1 MLAAAIAAAC
11 ASPASPPILAPGP
24 GGGGAGGPTLQVG
37 ILTGV
42 PRVEVGG
49 GDAIRIRS
57 ASARPIAEL
66 GAGQRLVLTLDPAG
80 LALDGDAGRSRA
92 AAPLVLVPADPD
104 GFVRVGGREYRG
116 TIEVRRAGAGIVIIE
131 RVDIESYLAGVV
143 SAELGDHP
151 EGDDQAAM
159 AQAVV
164 SRTYAVRNAGRW
176 RAQGFDIAATVGDQ
190 RYDGVQGETPQAWR
204 AVRATRGQIL
214 TWEGRPIDAFFHST
228 CGGRTADAS
237 EVFSGGRR
245 PYLRSVADVDGDG
258 LAYCRISPR
267 YQWREEWTAEALVAA
282 LRRTLPAEA
291 DVRASDVTV
300 VRAIGVSGHTASG
313 RVSQLTIRLGGRTV
327 TVTGPAVRRVLLPP
341 GQDILRSAVFTLR
354 ARSENGRVVGLVAEG
369 RGAGHGVGLCQ
380 WGAIGRARAGQRY
393 PQILAAYFP
402 GTSLTRQF

>member
-1 MLAAAIAAAC
+1 MAAIIVAAC
-11 ASPASPPILAPGP
+11 ASPASAPILSPGP
-24 GGGGAGGPTLQVG
+24 AGGNSEPTLQVG
-37 ILTGV
+37 LRTATA
-42 PRVEVGG
+42 RVEVGG
-49 GDAIRIRS
+49 GDALHVRS
-57 ASARPIAEL
+57 ADARPILEL
-66 GAGQRLVLTLDPAG
+66 GGGRRLLLTPDPAG
-80 LALDGDAGRSRA
+80 LALTGDAGRSRV
-92 AAPLVLVPADPD
+92 AAPVVLVPAAPD
-104 GFVRVGGREYRG
+104 GFVRVDGRDYRG
-116 TIEVRRAGAGIVIIE
+116 VIEIRRAGAGITVIE
-131 RVDIESYLAGVV
+131 RVGIESYLAGVV

-176 RAQGFDIAATVGDQ
+176 RAQGFDLAATVGDQ

-267 YQWREEWTAEALVAA
+267 YQWREEWSEEALVAA
-282 LRRTLPAEA
+282 LRRTLPVEAGVRAA
-291 DVRASDVTV
+291 DVAM
-300 VRAIGVSGHTASG
+300 VRGIEVAGHTPSG
-313 RVSQLTIRLGGRTV
+313 RVSRLTIRLGGRTV
-327 TVTGPAVRRVLLPP
+327 TVTGAAVRRVLLPP

-354 ARSENGRVVGLVAEG
+354 ARSANGRVAGLVADG

>member
-1 MLAAAIAAAC
+1 MGLIAAA
-11 ASPASPPILAPGP
+11 
-24 GGGGAGGPTLQVG
+24 
-37 ILTGV
+37 
-42 PRVEVGG
+42 PRIQLGG
-49 GDAIRIRS
+49 GDALRVRTRD
-57 ASARPIAEL
+57 ARPVSDL
-66 GAGQRLVLTLDPAG
+66 GRGHQLTITPDAAG
-80 LALDGDAGRSRA
+80 LAVTGDAGRSGA
-92 AAPLVLVPADPD
+92 AAPLVVVPADAD
-104 GFVRVGGREYRG
+104 GFVRVNGRDYRG
-116 TIEVRRAGAGIVIIE
+116 TIEVRRVGAGLQVVE
-131 RVDIESYLAGVV
+131 RVGIESYLAGVV

-190 RYDGVQGETPQAWR
+190 RYDGVVGETPQAWR

-245 PYLRSVADVDGDG
+245 PYLRSIADVDGDG

-267 YQWREEWTAEALVAA
+267 YQWREEWSPEALVAA

-291 DVRASDVTV
+291 GVQPSEVTV
-300 VRAIGVSGHTASG
+300 VRGIEVSGHTPSG
-313 RVSQLTIRLGGRTV
+313 RVARLTIRLGGRTV
-327 TVTGPAVRRVLLPP
+327 MVSGAAVRRVLLPP
-341 GQDILRSAVFTLR
+341 GQDILRSAAFTLQ
-354 ARSENGRVVGLVAEG
+354 ARMANGRVAGLVAEG

-380 WGAIGRARAGQRY
+380 WGAIGRARAGQHY
-393 PQILAAYFP
+393 PEILSAYFP
-402 GTSLTRQF
+402 GTRLTRQF

>member
-1 MLAAAIAAAC
+1 MAALAAAC
-11 ASPASPPILAPGP
+11 VSPPSAPILAPGP
-24 GGGGAGGPTLQVG
+24 GGGAGEPTLLVG
-37 ILTGV
+37 LISAA
-42 PRVEVGG
+42 PRLQIGG
-49 GDAIRIRS
+49 GDALRLRTRD
-57 ASARPIAEL
+57 ARTVTDL
-66 GAGQRLVLTLDPAG
+66 GRGQQLAITPDAAG
-80 LALDGDAGRSRA
+80 LVIADDAGRDPV
-92 AAPLVLVPADPD
+92 AAPVVISADAD
-104 GFVRVGGREYRG
+104 GFVRVNGRDYRG
-116 TIEVRRAGAGIVIIE
+116 TIEVRRSGATIQVVE
-131 RVDIESYLAGVV
+131 RVGIESYLAGVV

-176 RAQGFDIAATVGDQ
+176 RAQGFDLAATVGDQ
-190 RYDGVQGETPQAWR
+190 RYDGVHGETPQAWR

-214 TWEGRPIDAFFHST
+214 TWEGQPIDAFFHST

-267 YQWREEWTAEALVAA
+267 YQWREEWSAEALVAA

-291 DVRASDVTV
+291 GVRQSEVTE
-300 VRAIGVSGHTASG
+300 VRGIEVSGHTPSG
-313 RVSQLTIRLGGRTV
+313 RVARLTIQLGGRTV
-327 TVTGPAVRRVLLPP
+327 TVAGAAVRRVLLPP
-341 GQDILRSAVFTLR
+341 GQDVLRSAVFTLQ
-354 ARSENGRVVGLVAEG
+354 ARMASGRVVGLVADG

-393 PQILAAYFP
+393 PQILSAYFP
-402 GTSLTRQF
+402 GTKLTRQF

>member
-1 MLAAAIAAAC
+1 MSA
-11 ASPASPPILAPGP
+11 PILAPGP
-24 GGGGAGGPTLQVG
+24 GAGAGEPTLLLG
-37 ILTGV
+37 LIATAT
-42 PRVEVGG
+42 RVQLGG
-49 GDAIRIRS
+49 GDALRVR
-57 ASARPIAEL
+57 ARDDRPVTDL
-66 GAGQRLVLTLDPAG
+66 GSGHQLVITADAAG
-80 LALDGDAGRSRA
+80 LSVSGDAGPSGA
-92 AAPLVLVPADPD
+92 AAPLVVTAADAD
-104 GFVRVGGREYRG
+104 GFVRVNGHDYRG
-116 TIEVRRAGAGIVIIE
+116 TIEIRRAGAGIQVVE
-131 RVDIESYLAGVV
+131 RVGIESYLAGVV

-176 RAQGFDIAATVGDQ
+176 RAQGFDLAATVGDQ

-267 YQWREEWTAEALVAA
+267 YQWREEWSAETLMAA
-282 LRRTLPAEA
+282 LRRTLPVEA
-291 DVRASDVTV
+291 DVRSSEVTV
-300 VRAIGVSGHTASG
+300 VRGIEVSGHTPSG
-313 RVSQLTIRLGGRTV
+313 RVAQLTIRLADRTV
-327 TVTGPAVRRVLLPP
+327 TVAGPAVRRVLLPP
-341 GQDILRSAVFTLR
+341 GQDILRSAVFTLQ
-354 ARSENGRVVGLVAEG
+354 ARTANGRVAGLVAVG

-393 PQILAAYFP
+393 PQILSVYFP
-402 GTSLTRQF
+402 GTKLTRQF